1 MQLLQ
6 LFQNLLANAIKFRA
20 ERSPEIRITAMHTDG
35 FWQFAVK
42 DNGIGIEPRHFERIF
57 LIFQRLH
64 SRRQYPGTG
73 MGLAICKKI
82 VDRHGGTIWPVS
94 EPGMGTTF
102 FFTLPDRPGDHH
114 ESQ

>member
-1 MQLLQ
+1 M
-6 LFQNLLANAIKFRA
+6 AR
-20 ERSPEIRITAMHTDG
+20 HTGG
-35 FWQFAVK
+35 FWQFTVK

-57 LIFQRLH
+57 LIFQRLN

-73 MGLAICKKI
+73 IGLAICKKI

-102 FFTLPDRPGDHH
+102 FFTLPDQPGDQH